1 MNCVIVSLG
10 SNSSDRLIQIE
21 VAISHLKSLFENV
34 SVSTIYESEALNGT
48 DFPYLN
54 AVAIFQTQYTIEHVN
69 VLLKEWEK
77 QSGRTFESKLKGSI
91 PIDLDIVVWNGN
103 IVRQS
108 DFSYPFFMRGYNELI
123 ALGAISVE

>member
-34 SVSTIYESEALNGT
+34 SVSTIYESEALNGK

-77 QSGRTFESKLKGSI
+77 QCGRTFESKLKGSI

-108 DFSYPFFMRGYNELI
+108 DFSYPFFMHGYKELI
-123 ALGAISVE
+123 ASGVISVE